1 MSKDPIGEGDQD
13 VSRRRLLEKAALA
26 VGAATSVVAARSALA
41 RSCDVAMDSAG
52 RVLIHGAAL
61 PAQRPE
67 GSFEVAAGGANGG
80 NCVNTSSCTGST
92 NWGACTNQKTCLL
105 PSRAMQSTGAGPKVN
120 APLGGNALTGPKVNA
135 PLSGNSLTGPKLNAP
150 LGGSS
155 PVGGSRK

>member
-1 MSKDPIGEGDQD
+1 MSKDPIESDQA

-41 RSCDVAMDSAG
+41 RSSDVAMDSAG

-61 PAQRPE
+61 PAQRLE
-67 GSFEVAAGGANGG
+67 GSIEVAAGANGG
-80 NCVNTSSCTGST
+80 DCINTSSCTGST

-105 PSRAMQSTGAGPKVN
+105 PSRAMQPTGVGPKVN

-135 PLSGNSLTGPKLNAP
+135 PLGGNSPTSPKLNTPTTP
-150 LGGSS
+150 LT
-155 PVGGSRK
+155 GSRK